1 MIISWYD
8 TNTWCLIFVTSTL
21 IQKMA
26 LLQAIIWSNLVI
38 AITKDIIPKSY
49 DGRMSSATALVKS
62 NHHFHGNH
70 WLHDV
75 VVCTITLC
83 SMAAIRHTGYIIIL
97 APFLY
102 KGVVLSVSEIPL
114 WRSYDRISYRPRQNG
129 HHFADDIFKCIFL
142 NENVLI
148 SIKISLKFVPKGP
161 INDIPALVKT
171 IAWRRSGGKL
181 LSEPM
186 MVSLLTHICVTR
198 PQWV

>member
-1 MIISWYD
+1 MFHWMIIYWYD

-21 IQKMA
+21 IQEMA

-38 AITKDIIPKSY
+38 AITKDMIPKSH

-83 SMAAIRHTGYIIIL
+83 SMAAIRHTGHIIIL

-114 WRSYDRISYRPRQNG
+114 WRSHERISYIYS
-129 HHFADDIFKCIFL
+129 HIKTVTSMIKCAVQL
-142 NENVLI
+142 LI
-148 SIKISLKFVPKGP
+148 PETTMIISAYPFQV
-161 INDIPALVKT
+161 
-171 IAWRRSGGKL
+171 
-181 LSEPM
+181 
-186 MVSLLTHICVTR
+186 
-198 PQWV
+198 